1 MKRTV
6 KLLLASLFLG
16 LGWHSA
22 SLAEEQRYISIRN
35 TDSIWI
41 QGMCSLVFRLDNGGA
56 GEFGHLSVTIQ
67 LNDKTGHPL
76 SEGTLDVPPF
86 GDSDA
91 TRSVETATEFEC
103 DATRSVETA
112 TEFECDAVEKAST
125 ISIVEASEIH
135 INNTLVN
142 LSLSTFDPQYYQPL
156 KIKVSQRK

>member
-67 LNDKTGHPL
+67 LNDKTGRPL

-86 GDSDA
+86 GDS
-91 TRSVETATEFEC
+91 

-135 INNTLVN
+135 SNNTLVN

>member
-6 KLLLASLFLG
+6 KLLLASLLLG

-35 TDSIWI
+35 TDSMWI

-103 DATRSVETA
+103 DA
-112 TEFECDAVEKAST
+112 VEKAST

-135 INNTLVN
+135 SNNTLVN

>member
-103 DATRSVETA
+103 DA
-112 TEFECDAVEKAST
+112 VEKAST

>member
-35 TDSIWI
+35 TDSMWI

-103 DATRSVETA
+103 DA
-112 TEFECDAVEKAST
+112 VEKAST
-125 ISIVEASEIH
+125 ISIVEAREIH
-135 INNTLVN
+135 SNNTLVN

>member
-22 SLAEEQRYISIRN
+22 SLAEEQRHISIRN
-35 TDSIWI
+35 TDSMWI

-103 DATRSVETA
+103 DA
-112 TEFECDAVEKAST
+112 VEKAST

-135 INNTLVN
+135 SNNTLVN

>member
-35 TDSIWI
+35 TDSMWI
-41 QGMCSLVFRLDNGGA
+41 QGMYSLVFRLDNGGA

-103 DATRSVETA
+103 DA
-112 TEFECDAVEKAST
+112 VEKAST

-135 INNTLVN
+135 SNNTLVN

>member
-35 TDSIWI
+35 TDSMWI

-103 DATRSVETA
+103 DA
-112 TEFECDAVEKAST
+112 VEKAST

-135 INNTLVN
+135 SNNILVN

>member
-35 TDSIWI
+35 TDSMWI

-103 DATRSVETA
+103 DA
-112 TEFECDAVEKAST
+112 VEKTST

-135 INNTLVN
+135 SNNTLVN